1 MIKKIIFFF
10 TFLIFL
16 FTPSL
21 VRAGEMLEGKISNIL
36 EEKVIDY
43 DGVDVTYQKLE
54 VQLDTKDGEDKQV
67 VIENGLFPSTNPI
80 IYRLNDKVLI
90 NQETLFNY
98 NDQVE
103 YQIID
108 FLRQDKLIL
117 LFIIFI
123 ALTIFIAKIKG
134 FTSLLSMTFT
144 FLIIFK
150 VIIPY
155 IYNGYNPILVIF
167 LSSLIIIPVAFYLS
181 HGLNKKTTVALISTI
196 ITLLLTGFLSTF
208 FVKIS
213 RLSGFTSDEA
223 GFLQAI
229 RYGFLD
235 MKNILIAGIIIGV
248 LGVLDD
254 VTISQVAIV
263 EKLQIANPKYT
274 KIQLYKQAMSIGQD
288 HIASMINTLILVYT
302 GAAMPLLLLFMNN
315 PQPFSLIV
323 NNEIIAEEI
332 IRTLVGSICLILAVP
347 LSTYLATLFFKPSRQ
362 FPKP

>member
-1 MIKKIIFFF
+1 MFKKIIFLFIFF
-10 TFLIFL
+10 VFL
-16 FTPSL
+16 FNPAFIEAS
-21 VRAGEMLEGKISNIL
+21 EMLEGKIDKIL
-36 EEKVIDY
+36 EEKVVDY
-43 DGVDVTYQKLE
+43 DGVDVTYQKIE
-54 VQLDTKDGEDKQV
+54 VKLKEKSTNTEPII
-67 VIENGLFPSTNPI
+67 IENGLFPSTNPI
-80 IYRLNDKVLI
+80 IYKVNEAVLI
-90 NQETLFNY
+90 NKETLFNY
-98 NDQVE
+98 NDQAE

-108 FLRQDKLIL
+108 FLRQDKLLIL
-117 LFIIFI
+117 FVIFI
-123 ALTIFIAKIKG
+123 VLTIIIGKVKG
-134 FTSLLSMTFT
+134 FTSLISMFFT

-150 VIIPY
+150 IIIPY

-167 LSSLIIIPVAFYLS
+167 LASLLIIPITFYLS
-181 HGLNKKTTVALISTI
+181 HGFNKKATAALLSTI
-196 ITLLLTGFLSTF
+196 IILLLTGFLSTF

-213 RLSGFTSDEA
+213 RLSGFSSDEA

-263 EKLQIANPKYT
+263 EKLKIANPRYT
-274 KIQLYKQAMSIGQD
+274 KIHLYKQAMSIGQD

-302 GAAMPLLLLFMNN
+302 GAALPLLLLFMNS

-323 NNEIIAEEI
+323 NSEIIAEEI

-347 LSTYLATLFFKPSRQ
+347 LSTYLAILFFAKQKTLSI
-362 FPKP
+362 K